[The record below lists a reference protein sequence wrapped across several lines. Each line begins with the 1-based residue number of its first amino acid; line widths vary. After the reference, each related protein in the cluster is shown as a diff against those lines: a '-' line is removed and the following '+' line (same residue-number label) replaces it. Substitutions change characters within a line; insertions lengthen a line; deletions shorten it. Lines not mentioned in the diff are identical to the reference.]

1 MTKTLINKVKLA
13 GIGDIMAAKKGDK
26 VKIEYTGTLED
37 GSVFDSTE
45 KHGKPLEFEL
55 GSGMVIPGFDSA
67 IMGMEV
73 GEEKDIKLQPKD
85 AYGDPNDQ
93 LIREEP
99 KERFPTEQELKEGM
113 MLLVALPNGQ
123 QMPVKIVKVTD
134 KNVTVDFNHP
144 LAGKVL
150 NFKLK
155 LVE

>member
-1 MTKTLINKVKLA
+1 MP
-13 GIGDIMAAKKGDK
+13 AKKGDK

-67 IMGMEV
+67 VEGMEV
-73 GEEKDIKLQPKD
+73 GEEKEIKLESKD
-85 AYGDPNDQ
+85 AYGDPNPQ
-93 LIREEP
+93 LVREEP
-99 KERFPTEQELKEGM
+99 KERFPTDQELKEGM

-123 QMPVKIVKVTD
+123 QMPVKIAKVSEKT
-134 KNVTVDFNHP
+134 VTVDFNHP

-155 LVE
+155 LVS

>member
-1 MTKTLINKVKLA
+1 MP
-13 GIGDIMAAKKGDK
+13 AKKGDK

-55 GSGMVIPGFDSA
+55 GSGMVIPGFDNA
-67 IMGMEV
+67 VEGMEV
-73 GEEKDIKLQPKD
+73 GEEKDIKLEPKD
-85 AYGDPNDQ
+85 AYGDPNPQ
-93 LIREEP
+93 LVREEP
-99 KERFPTEQELKEGM
+99 KERFPTDQELKEGM

-123 QMPVKIVKVTD
+123 QMPVKIAKVTE
-134 KNVTVDFNHP
+134 KTVTVDFNHP

-155 LVE
+155 LVS